1 MKKIS
6 IAIMIIVVALSSCK
20 KTPEVNLKYV
30 DVERDLITVG
40 TTTATVQCD
49 YQYIATLKKAYLCY
63 GEGENEDNFSS
74 AEMRVVQNTLYV
86 DLAGLTANTTYNY
99 YYAFHN
105 GFNSMRTALKTFKTE
120 GGSGPT
126 IILPTVVTGV
136 VTEITTS
143 SAKGSGEV
151 TNDGGV
157 EVTERGIC
165 WSTNA
170 NPTLND
176 SHVAAGFGIG
186 AFTAMMNGLEANTT
200 YHVRAYATNEAG
212 TAYGLDREFVTIGGG
227 GSDAPTGAVDGL
239 FSVSP
244 TQKVY
249 FSQGNLQYQASTNT
263 WRFAENQWDYVGGY
277 DFSYGNYGNVEGSS
291 NNDISS
297 TYSGWIDLFGWG
309 TSGYDHGA
317 VCSQPWDCSLIDSNY
332 YAYGLSTYNLFD
344 QAGKADWGYNCIVN
358 GGNTNNL
365 WRTLAQQEWYY
376 VLMSRSTLSGI
387 RFAKAIVNGVKGLVL
402 VPDDWEESAYTL
414 NDANNGISAFS
425 SNTISLSIWMSIFQ
439 PLGAAFLP
447 VTGSRYG
454 IVFAALNNGNG
465 GGTYHSS
472 SAYND
477 ESVYSFA
484 FYEDGFFPSTTS
496 STYRNRG
503 LSVRLVMD
511 AIPQPSVITPTVNTS
526 DVSNNTSNSA
536 ICGGEITS
544 DGGAT
549 VIERGICWSTN
560 ADPTLDNSHIA
571 AGTGVGV
578 FTVTIGVLAA
588 NTTYHVRAYAT
599 NEAGTAY
606 GLDKEFTTL
615 SGGGGSGNPEGAI
628 NGLFTI
634 NANGDQV
641 YFSQGNLQ
649 YQASTNTW
657 RFAEN
662 QWNQVGGNYSS
673 SGGGECGNVYEDG
686 VKCDNMLVSATYSGW
701 IDLFCWGTSGWDC
714 GNVYYHPYD
723 KDGEG
728 EQYGPLGYSSLTGEY
743 ANSDWGVYNPIING
757 GNQSGLWRTMTLSEW
772 YYVMSY
778 RAQASEK
785 LSMAKVNGV
794 HGCVILPDEWDC
806 PTGLSFVPQSF
817 DWITNVY
824 TEQQW
829 KQMELKGAVFL
840 PASGER
846 NSIGLLSYDRCEYHT
861 ANASSDWSCWHFIID
876 ISGFVGDTG
885 YTRVLAPS
893 VRLVQDAH

>member
-6 IAIMIIVVALSSCK
+6 IAIMVLVVALASCK

-63 GEGENEDNFSS
+63 GEGENEDNFSY

-86 DLAGLTANTTYNY
+86 DLDGLTANTTYNY
-99 YYAFHN
+99 YYEFHN

-126 IILPTVVTGV
+126 IILPTVVTGE

-176 SHVAAGFGIG
+176 SHVAADSGIG
-186 AFTAMMNGLEANTT
+186 AFTALMSGLEANTT
-200 YHVRAYATNEAG
+200 YHVRAYATNEVG
-212 TAYGLDREFVTIGGG
+212 TAYGLDREFVTVGGG
-227 GSDAPTGAVDGL
+227 GSGVPEGAINGL
-239 FSVSP
+239 F
-244 TQKVY
+244 TINENGDQVY

-263 WRFAENQWDYVGGY
+263 WRFAEHQWDYVGDSENGTV
-277 DFSYGNYGNVEGSS
+277 FENGIKCENSL
-291 NNDISS
+291 ISS
-297 TYSGWIDLFGWG
+297 SYDGWVDLFGWG

-317 VCSQPWDCSLIDSNY
+317 ICYMPWSSSTLYSDY
-332 YAYGLSTYNLFD
+332 YLYGSEYCTLHD
-344 QAGKADWGYNCIVN
+344 QNGQADWGYNAISN
-358 GGNTNNL
+358 GGNQTNN
-365 WRTLAQQEWYY
+365 WRTFSNSEIAYLLFLRY
-376 VLMSRSTLSGI
+376 TLSGV
-387 RFAKAIVNGVKGLVL
+387 RYAFATVEGTYGLIL
-402 VPDDWEESAYTL
+402 LPDDWDMSHFPLNNTNQDADFSTNIITSIQWNILEQHGAVFMPITGVRSGNNVQESNAKGEYWSSQWATRQYVYSASFINGFLQSQDNKDRSTGLAVRLICDVTL
-414 NDANNGISAFS
+414 PFIGLPSVFTLEITEISA
-425 SNTISLSIWMSIFQ
+425 
-439 PLGAAFLP
+439 
-447 VTGSRYG
+447 
-454 IVFAALNNGNG
+454 
-465 GGTYHSS
+465 
-472 SAYND
+472 
-477 ESVYSFA
+477 
-484 FYEDGFFPSTTS
+484 
-496 STYRNRG
+496 
-503 LSVRLVMD
+503 
-511 AIPQPSVITPTVNTS
+511 
-526 DVSNNTSNSA
+526 NSA
-536 ICGGEITS
+536 ICVSEVTN
-544 DGGAT
+544 DGGAIVT
-549 VIERGICWSTN
+549 ERGICWSTN
-560 ADPTLDNSHIA
+560 VNPTLSDNHVSA
-571 AGTGVGV
+571 GMGTGR
-578 FTVTIGVLAA
+578 FTANISGLEA

-599 NEAGTAY
+599 NEVGTAY
-606 GLDKEFTTL
+606 GLDREFVTV
-615 SGGGGSGNPEGAI
+615 GGGGSGVPEGAI

-634 NANGDQV
+634 NENGDQV

-785 LSMAKVNGV
+785 LSMAQVNGV